1 MASERSDPRTALASR
16 NWAWRALDRL
26 GAGGIESIS
35 EAAYLTSLMYTVLLL
50 SVRPSCW
57 RRTIRKAFA
66 HKLLAVGAETIAPLG
81 LVAFLVGILVVMQAQ
96 LWLSKVGQTQLLGP
110 LLVVVVVRELA
121 PLLTNLVMILR
132 SGSEMTVDLANM
144 TQAGQVR
151 MLDAQ
156 GIDPLVY
163 LVMPR
168 VAAMAVSALCLML
181 LFIIFSFISG
191 YLCSF
196 ALGFRV
202 AAPVIFLNQVLRAL
216 QSKDVLNLLASGL
229 IPSVLTALICCSQG
243 LSVPQAGTAVPL
255 ATRRALS
262 HSVVGLFL
270 VSVPA
275 SIITYL

>member
-1 MASERSDPRTALASR
+1 MERSDHRTALAGR
-16 NWAWRALDRL
+16 HRALEAFGRL
-26 GAGGIESIS
+26 GATVIERL
-35 EAAYLTSLMYTVLLL
+35 AGVVYLASLMWAVLGLCI
-50 SVRPSCW
+50 RPSRW
-57 RRTIRKAFA
+57 RRTSRKVFA
-66 HKLLAVGAETIAPLG
+66 HKLLEMGVNTIAPLG

-96 LWLSKVGQTQLLGP
+96 LWLGKVGQTQWLGP

-132 SGSEMTVDLANM
+132 AGSEVTVELANM
-144 TQAGQVR
+144 TLAGQVR

-156 GIDPLVY
+156 GIDPMVY

-168 VAAMAVSALCLML
+168 VAAMVVSTFCLML
-181 LFIIFSFISG
+181 LFIIFSFVSG

-202 AAPVIFLNQVLRAL
+202 AAPEIFLNQVLRAL
-216 QSKDVLNLLASGL
+216 QSRDVLNLLARGL
-229 IPSVLTALICCSQG
+229 IPPTLTALICCSQG
-243 LSVPQAGTAVPL
+243 LSVPKASTAVPL

-262 HSVVGLFL
+262 RSVVGLFL

-275 SIITYL
+275 SLITYL